1 VTAPPASLIGTHGTS
16 NSVYPLVLLL
26 KSYRQDFDYAR
37 RLVTSFHQHNP
48 EQIPLVCVVPPED
61 VELFSELLSP
71 SVTVLDERVFHP
83 YFTAEPVHGIRPG
96 YINQEIVKL
105 AFWELGIAQAYF
117 CIDSDAVIL
126 RDLRMTDFLAPDG
139 TPYTV
144 LVEDNELK
152 VEPRYFREYWSSRE
166 QSLHRIAEE
175 VGLRDP
181 ILRTCHGHQV
191 MSTTVLGDFVEQF
204 LKPRNW
210 TYLDALRVSPYEFSW
225 YNFWLQAHT
234 PIKVHTR
241 EPLVKV
247 FHHEGQHLEYILR
260 GITAEDMSRG
270 YLAAVINSNYA
281 RDLGLIALDE
291 AKPEALAPYL
301 SFSELGRLFA
311 SKIRGSLRRR
321 T

>member
-1 VTAPPASLIGTHGTS
+1 
-16 NSVYPLVLLL
+16 
-26 KSYRQDFDYAR
+26 
-37 RLVTSFHQHNP
+37 
-48 EQIPLVCVVPPED
+48 
-61 VELFSELLSP
+61 
-71 SVTVLDERVFHP
+71 
-83 YFTAEPVHGIRPG
+83 
-96 YINQEIVKL
+96 
-105 AFWELGIAQAYF
+105 
-117 CIDSDAVIL
+117 
-126 RDLRMTDFLAPDG
+126 
-139 TPYTV
+139 
-144 LVEDNELK
+144 
-152 VEPRYFREYWSSRE
+152 
-166 QSLHRIAEE
+166 
-175 VGLRDP
+175 
-181 ILRTCHGHQV
+181 

>member
-1 VTAPPASLIGTHGTS
+1 MTAQPGSLVAEQMPGAPA
-16 NSVYPLVLLL
+16 YPLALML
-26 KSYRQDFDYAR
+26 KSYRGDFEYAQQ
-37 RLVTSFHQHNP
+37 LITSFHRHNP
-48 EQIPLVCVVPPED
+48 EQLPLVCVVPPED
-61 VELFSELLSP
+61 LDLFAPLGSSTVTLLGE
-71 SVTVLDERVFHP
+71 TVFHP
-83 YFTAEPVHGIRPG
+83 YFTHEDVHGIRPG

-105 AFWELGIAQAYF
+105 AFWELGIAESYF
-117 CIDSDAVIL
+117 CIDSDAVIV
-126 RDLRMTDFLAPDG
+126 RDLRTTDFLASDG

-152 VEPRYFREYWSSRE
+152 VEPRYFREYWDSRE
-166 QSLHRIAEE
+166 KSLHRIAEA
-175 VGLRDP
+175 VGLHDP
-181 ILRTCHGHQV
+181 VLRTCHGHQI
-191 MSTTVLGDFVEQF
+191 MSATVLADFVERF
-204 LKPRNW
+204 LRPRNW

-234 PIKVHTR
+234 PIAVHAR

-260 GITAEDMSRG
+260 GITTEDMSRG

-281 RDLGLIALDE
+281 RDLGLLALDE

-301 SFSELGRLFA
+301 SYPEVGRLFM
-311 SKIRGSLRRR
+311 SKIRRSLRRH